1 MASVKGLACIAR
13 ALEYSERGLR
23 RVRNFFKSRP
33 GGLST
38 LKSLGKLDGHGV
50 WFRPQLPTTLRL
62 VDRAVAGVR
71 GYIRRPSRT
80 ERLAVLFGVLR
91 SVLLLRHVS

>member
-1 MASVKGLACIAR
+1 
-13 ALEYSERGLR
+13 
-23 RVRNFFKSRP
+23 
-33 GGLST
+33 

-71 GYIRRPSRT
+71 GYIRRASRT
-80 ERLAVLFGVLR
+80 ERLAVLSESCGAFCCKGTLATPFQHPTR
-91 SVLLLRHVS
+91 SK